1 MRKITFNEL
10 HICRDQLSDYR
21 YFIVTGVCEPVLTYI
36 RHYLDKACKESGT
49 RRVPQIDRDL
59 YRRLGYD
66 EEMIAEYEEQIKSSS
81 EYFERATL
89 GSLYS
94 LNVLGT
100 PRLCELDLQTLDVTE
115 RSNFIDHIRN
125 ENLDDSLL
133 TRAPSGAYCIAY
145 FESVFDYMEE
155 VKKKDL
161 VQVRNIRKELDK
173 LCASLEIED
182 VRNTG
187 RTSRVLWVDASVWN
201 ASRRGMY
208 SWALDLLSTRATED
222 FLWEC
227 TGACGDITMLKGFYS
242 TIMLES
248 ENTSRLG
255 AGLSKKKIKETDI
268 YKSLL
273 SIDGRAFGWDAV
285 RFYADKKYKGT
296 TLRTKTARSLQIE
309 HAGLQN
315 NSYRGAL
322 GKCMS
327 YLSDGKRYVEKL
339 FKIRCL
345 LECGSLSLSLG
356 DDTLRSKECRD
367 LCQKYGISIIT
378 TEDMQRASMYDLFV
392 YRDVLMIFN
401 REAAYTNRVLKDT
414 SAMREIEEGETVQVQ
429 PLLRVFLALGKHRKL
444 VEKCS

>member
-1 MRKITFNEL
+1 MALSLEEPSEEPLEL
-10 HICRDQLSDYR
+10 GLNMDLELLVDIEEGDMMEVDYM
-21 YFIVTGVCEPVLTYI
+21 VVV
-36 RHYLDKACKESGT
+36 
-49 RRVPQIDRDL
+49 
-59 YRRLGYD
+59 
-66 EEMIAEYEEQIKSSS
+66 
-81 EYFERATL
+81 
-89 GSLYS
+89 
-94 LNVLGT
+94 
-100 PRLCELDLQTLDVTE
+100 
-115 RSNFIDHIRN
+115 
-125 ENLDDSLL
+125 
-133 TRAPSGAYCIAY
+133 
-145 FESVFDYMEE
+145 DYMEE

-161 VQVRNIRKELDK
+161 VQIRNIRKELDK

-339 FKIRCL
+339 C
-345 LECGSLSLSLG
+345 
-356 DDTLRSKECRD
+356 
-367 LCQKYGISIIT
+367 
-378 TEDMQRASMYDLFV
+378 
-392 YRDVLMIFN
+392 
-401 REAAYTNRVLKDT
+401 
-414 SAMREIEEGETVQVQ
+414 
-429 PLLRVFLALGKHRKL
+429 
-444 VEKCS
+444 